1 MPPHAGKT
9 MLYQKIFSE
18 DTLLMQEA
26 LSLAAQSLG
35 RTSPNPPVGCVI
47 VKDDQVIGK
56 GFHPK
61 AGEPHAEVFALREAD
76 ARAEG
81 ATAYV
86 TLEPCAHHGRTP
98 PCAEA
103 LIAAKVRR
111 VVIAALDPNPLVAG
125 KGVQKL
131 LDAGIQVD
139 VGVLKDQAVVQQAGF
154 RTRVVHGRPRVTYKS
169 AQTLDGKMAPQDGR
183 QLWLTGQE
191 AKRRVHELRN
201 QMDAIAVGSATVLSD
216 DPLLTTRLDGVE
228 ETRDPI
234 PVLFDRSGRVPLS
247 AKVMR
252 PGAIVVT
259 ESQQDYPDFLKVIR
273 TIHLP
278 DVLHEMGSLGINTL
292 LLEGGPDLA
301 SAFLKADLIDDLLM
315 FVAPKIMGTG
325 RPTLWTK
332 LEGLLDVQEL
342 TSEQLGG
349 DVLLSARIHPIPQV
363 EED

>member
-9 MLYQKIFSE
+9 MLYQKIFSQ

-26 LSLAAQSLG
+26 LSLAAQALG

-47 VKDDQVIGK
+47 VKDDHVIGR

-61 AGEPHAEVFALREAD
+61 AGEPHAEVFALRD
-76 ARAEG
+76 AGFRAEG

-86 TLEPCAHHGRTP
+86 TLEPCSHHGRTP
-98 PCAEA
+98 PCADA
-103 LIAAKVRR
+103 LIAAKVQR

-139 VGVLKDQAVVQQAGF
+139 VGVLQDQAIVQQAGF
-154 RTRVVHGRPRVTYKS
+154 RTRITHGRPRVTYKY
-169 AQTLDGKMAPQDGR
+169 AQSLDGKMASQNGR
-183 QLWLTGQE
+183 QLWLTGQD

-201 QMDAIAVGSATVLSD
+201 QMDAIAVGSNTVLSD
-216 DPLLTTRLDGVE
+216 NPLLTTRLEGVTG
-228 ETRDPI
+228 TRDPI
-234 PVLFDRSGRVPLS
+234 PVIFDRSGRVPLS
-247 AKVMR
+247 AKAMR

-259 ESQQDYPDFLKVIR
+259 ESQQEYPDFLKVIR
-273 TIHLP
+273 TTHLP
-278 DVLHEMGSLGINTL
+278 DVLQELGKQGINTL

-301 SAFLKADLIDDLLM
+301 SAFLKADLIDDLLV
-315 FVAPKIMGTG
+315 FIAPRIMGTG
-325 RPTLWTK
+325 RPSLWTE

-342 TSEQLGG
+342 KTEQVGK

-363 EED
+363 EAD